1 MVAWPPIGPEVI
13 FVLSTSSVD
22 TTDTS
27 TAPRVGVA
35 RDAMFEKTQL
45 FGVLSH
51 ALVVLSTKLVGEPV
65 RAATV
70 AVGVGDPPVQAT
82 AGVVP
87 AAKNPE
93 GKLMVMALFTPVLN
107 ADVVKATVTALPPG
121 AAAAAVPGT
130 L

>member
-1 MVAWPPIGPEVI
+1 
-13 FVLSTSSVD
+13 
-22 TTDTS
+22 
-27 TAPRVGVA
+27 
-35 RDAMFEKTQL
+35 MFEKTQV
-45 FGVLSH
+45 FAVLSH

-70 AVGVGDPPVQAT
+70 AVGVPAPPVQAT

-93 GKLMVMALFTPVLN
+93 GKLMVMALVTPVLN
-107 ADVVKATVTALPPG
+107 ADVVKTTVTALPPG